1 MRLQPCVN
9 LTLATLA
16 ICAMTSCAAEPRA
29 APFPAAGGPVWPA
42 PPAAPRLVYIGAFS
56 VAADLG
62 IHGSVWRRLAD
73 FALGADPQR
82 LVAPI
87 AVATDAAGQVIYVA
101 DPGSGAVHR
110 FDRVHNRYRRL
121 ARRGGEP
128 LPSPVALAVSS
139 DGRVYV
145 ADSKLGEIYAARAD
159 ADHFER
165 VTLGGPLSQPTG
177 LAIDRVDGRLI
188 VTNTASHSLKVF
200 AANGEFL
207 TEFGGRGTEAG
218 QLNYPTFLWLDAQRR
233 LYVTDSLNFRIQRFD
248 ASGSYLDGFGSAG
261 TVSGTLARPKGI
273 AVDRAGHVYVVDA
286 LFHAI
291 QVFDA
296 RGEFLFALGEQGQ
309 AAGQF
314 WLPAG
319 IFISV
324 DDTLYVAD
332 TQNHRVQ
339 VFRYVGV
346 AP

>member
-1 MRLQPCVN
+1 VRLQPCII
-9 LTLATLA
+9 LLLAALA
-16 ICAMTSCAAEPRA
+16 ICAMTSCAVEPRV
-29 APFPAAGGPVWPA
+29 APFPAADGPVWPA
-42 PPAAPRLVYIGAFS
+42 PPAASRLAYVGAFS

-62 IHGSVWRRLAD
+62 IRGPIWRRLAD

-128 LPSPVALAVSS
+128 LPSPVALVVST

-145 ADSKLGEIYAARAD
+145 ADSKLGEIYVARPD
-159 ADHFER
+159 SDHFER
-165 VTLGGPLSQPTG
+165 VTLTAPLSQPTG
-177 LAIDRVDGRLI
+177 LAIDRADERIFVA
-188 VTNTASHSLKVF
+188 NTASHSVKVF

-207 TEFGGRGTEAG
+207 TEFGGRGTGPG
-218 QLNYPTFLWLDAQRR
+218 QLNYPTFLWLDPQRR
-233 LYVTDSLNFRIQRFD
+233 LYVTDSLNFRIQRFAAD
-248 ASGSYLDGFGSAG
+248 GSYLNGFGSAG
-261 TVSGTLARPKGI
+261 TVSGTLARPKGV

-296 RGEFLFALGEQGQ
+296 HGEFLFALGEQGQ
-309 AAGQF
+309 DPGQF

-319 IFISV
+319 IFISA
-324 DDTLYVAD
+324 DDMVYVAD